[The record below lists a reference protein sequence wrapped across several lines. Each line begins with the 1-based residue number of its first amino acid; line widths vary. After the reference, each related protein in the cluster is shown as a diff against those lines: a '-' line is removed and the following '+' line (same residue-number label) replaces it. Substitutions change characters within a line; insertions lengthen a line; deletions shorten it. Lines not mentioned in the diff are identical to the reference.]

1 MMYSNGC
8 DVVAFLQPDIV
19 PAMAEAIHRQLAA
32 ARGGRLSEENLAAS
46 IVPSGLSKGS
56 IGDKYLGDT
65 LRELAGIGV
74 VHVEGGQVS
83 LPGKAKAMRTPGA
96 MAGLV
101 RVAAMRSER
110 ETDLWAKDELGSLM
124 LLGARDLVR
133 ALAWFMS
140 LNVLNGPF
148 TFSKGANP
156 LAQLQED
163 HTGERLI
170 FNEDR
175 WRPFVRWCR
184 YLGFLRDFALYSGSG
199 LPERG
204 VIPDPTDAVA
214 AALPQCVSS
223 ADFTPLAVVLPAL
236 AAQLPVLDGGIY
248 RSAIHDRGAP
258 PAESDVSPTLT
269 LALERLRAR
278 GDIELEVGAGD
289 ADKLVFANNRGAYH
303 ALRLMGADQ

>member
-1 MMYSNGC
+1 M
-8 DVVAFLQPDIV
+8 AFLQPDIV
-19 PAMAEAIHRQLAA
+19 PAMAEAIHRQLAG
-32 ARGGRLSEENLAAS
+32 ARGGRLSEESLAAS

-56 IGDKYLGDT
+56 IGDKYFGDT

-74 VHVEGGQVS
+74 VQVEDGQVS
-83 LPGKAKAMRTPGA
+83 LPGKADQTRASGA
-96 MAGLV
+96 MAELV
-101 RVAAMRSER
+101 RAAAMRAER

-148 TFSKGANP
+148 TFSKGANQ

-184 YLGFLRDFALYSGSG
+184 YLGFIRDVALYSGSG

-204 VIPDPTDAVA
+204 VVPDPTDAVGA
-214 AALPQCVSS
+214 VLPRCVSGDDS
-223 ADFTPLAVVLPAL
+223 TPLAVVLPAL
-236 AAQLPVLDGGIY
+236 ATELPVLDGGIY
-248 RSAIHDRGAP
+248 RTAIHDHGAP
-258 PAESDVSPTLT
+258 PADSDVSPTLT
-269 LALERLRAR
+269 FALERLRAR

-289 ADKLVFANNRGAYH
+289 AEKLVLANNRGAYH
-303 ALRLMGADQ
+303 ALRLTGETR